1 MWLASSSRCGGTCR
15 SRTGT
20 TASRCRCATRRA
32 TRMCTR
38 TGRRSM
44 CRCRRRRWRQARAAG
59 CSGTQRCRW
68 GSARGSLAWGPRGS
82 GWRSRGARKSSE
94 PRARQNSRGA
104 ARPPGFSFFLPPAN
118 SGCRRVAPGGPTHR
132 LHNRPPQSSR
142 RAATLSATSGL
153 ESLAKDLGAQ
163 EFWIR
168 RLAAVILDGAVV
180 GVALFA
186 LSLGPLPLRALE
198 LGAAGGL
205 ALYLYTVLFEF
216 FRGQTPGKWLLG
228 LRVVGV
234 GSKVDLSRLF
244 VRAVSKV
251 FVLALVLD
259 VGAGLLVE
267 KNGRQRY
274 LEVLSGTTEVLDR

>member
-1 MWLASSSRCGGTCR
+1 
-15 SRTGT
+15 
-20 TASRCRCATRRA
+20 
-32 TRMCTR
+32 
-38 TGRRSM
+38 
-44 CRCRRRRWRQARAAG
+44 
-59 CSGTQRCRW
+59 
-68 GSARGSLAWGPRGS
+68 
-82 GWRSRGARKSSE
+82 
-94 PRARQNSRGA
+94 
-104 ARPPGFSFFLPPAN
+104 
-118 SGCRRVAPGGPTHR
+118 
-132 LHNRPPQSSR
+132 
-142 RAATLSATSGL
+142 LSATSGL

-234 GSKVDLSRLF
+234 GSKVDLSRLL
-244 VRAVSKV
+244 VREVSKV